1 MVESWI
7 DLEKRITSK
16 SPKDLRADLLIDI
29 RFILENYSTPRIYY
43 ERTNSMANKINDKF
57 ATIVSRK
64 IAKAQYESMI
74 RFIKGTRGY
83 ED

>member
-1 MVESWI
+1 MKLYATKE
-7 DLEKRITSK
+7 EANRINE
-16 SPKDLRADLLIDI
+16 LI
-29 RFILENYSTPRIYY
+29 
-43 ERTNSMANKINDKF
+43 NKINDKF